1 MVLASPRMTTHPL
14 HQTAADGA
22 AFSTFELIPTPSQ
35 PGQHHDDG
43 KGDQPTHGF
52 NSSRGHSE
60 VKTAGPQLF
69 VITEMRANAGGDG
82 LTIVNGTGGDALQTR
97 LNRIPGSSQLLLH
110 GLLIQLN
117 AL

>member
-1 MVLASPRMTTHPL
+1 MTTHPL

-22 AFSTFELIPTPSQ
+22 AFSTLELIPTPSQ

-60 VKTAGPQLF
+60 AKTAGPQLF
-69 VITEMRANAGGDG
+69 VITEMRANAGGNA

>member
-1 MVLASPRMTTHPL
+1 MTTQALYQAVP
-14 HQTAADGA
+14 DGA
-22 AFSTFELIPTPSQ
+22 MFSALELIPTPSQ